1 MGGGIGRGLDFGAT
15 WGSGRLPLGGVG
27 TEALEEL
34 VSKYENGIAN
44 ATGPSDHEPLI
55 NESLVAE
62 LVQNKAKFKRADM
75 VFITRDKTGQVIWL
89 EKGNDLAG
97 LTHLN
102 RRGHIK
108 DLSDKFGVAEK
119 SVPELIRN
127 IVRDG
132 TVISSKLVKRHGRDG
147 YERKYEYQGKQ
158 VVLAAIGT
166 NGFLVSIYPI

>member
-34 VSKYENGIAN
+34 VRNYEINTADAGES
-44 ATGPSDHEPLI
+44 PDHEHLI
-55 NESLVAE
+55 IESLVAE
-62 LVQNKAKFKRADM
+62 LIRDKVKFNRTDM

-89 EKGNDLAG
+89 EKGNNLAG

-102 RRGHIK
+102 ERGHIK

-119 SVPELIRN
+119 DVPKLIRN

-132 TVISSKLVKRHGRDG
+132 TVISSRLVKRHGRDG
-147 YERKYEYQGKQ
+147 YERRYEYQGKQ